1 MNNLP
6 KNSIVLNNERVNQ
19 LPDVAKLTG
28 MLIEFIEYIEEPSIK
43 ALALENE
50 IVYKQHLENK
60 FEEFTLEY
68 YTIYRL
74 LVDNENERA
83 SNVDKL
89 FKMID
94 RLKKIESGESN
105 YDNEFMQV
113 REELA
118 EEYLYSKYGSKTNF
132 QKVMNKNRKNKK

>member
-132 QKVMNKNRKNKK
+132 QKAMNKNRKNKK